1 MYRPAG
7 AGAPSLICAS
17 KSWPW
22 STRKSPFGYVG
33 DQNVDAGGH
42 QLFADEWALWWDE
55 NKGSIEQG
63 SLFPNYIDIGE
74 KLAEDLAKSFPVDM
88 AILKALKQSSLAL
101 DLYAWATSKVYG
113 MKSATA
119 IPWTSMHAQF
129 GSNYAGPRGVRD
141 FRAKAVKH
149 LGTIKAL
156 YPDFRYEL
164 PRGRILI
171 LPSNPSVLP
180 MPPRD

>member
-1 MYRPAG
+1 M
-7 AGAPSLICAS
+7 
-17 KSWPW
+17 
-22 STRKSPFGYVG
+22 
-33 DQNVDAGGH
+33 
-42 QLFADEWALWWDE
+42 
-55 NKGSIEQG
+55 
-63 SLFPNYIDIGE
+63 FPNYIDISE

-129 GSNYAGPRGVRD
+129 GRAYTGPHGVRD

-149 LGTIKAL
+149 LRTIKSL

-164 PRGRILI
+164 TRGRILI